1 MTGVDDDGG
10 EADAWGNN
18 VIDFA
23 QQKKLADLAALHKK
37 LRRMSEGGP
46 AVACLANTITVL
58 RDDPALAGI
67 VAYDEFAGKAVITRS
82 PPLLR
87 RGDPVDSGPFPR
99 TWKNADVTMIR
110 KHVQNAFIPNAVKT
124 DIEDA
129 MEALAPVNRFHP
141 VRDYLDG
148 LLWDGV
154 ARLNRWLW
162 WTYGVDAVDEDMN
175 AYHDEVAAAFMIGAV
190 RRIRD
195 PGCKVENMLILEGE
209 QGIGKSQSLR
219 VLFSPWFSD
228 SLPAK
233 LDSKD
238 AVQGLLGRWC
248 LEFAEIEQMIRSDV
262 EVIKAFLSR
271 QVDEIRL
278 PYAKAVSD
286 FPRQCVLVG
295 TTNGDDYLRD
305 ATGNRRFW
313 PVKCR
318 MVDLEWLA
326 ANRDQLWAEASA
338 REAAGEQH
346 WLRSKAPLRA
356 AKQIQDE
363 RVETDL
369 WEEDVAAFVA
379 GKSSVRM
386 RDIIDAVVGVEVSKR
401 DRILER
407 RLAKILR
414 RLGYQRRTRRESGN
428 GQVFK
433 GWVLDR
439 KDECWTD

>member
-1 MTGVDDDGG
+1 MMTADDDGAPPNG
-10 EADAWGNN
+10 GWPDN

-23 QQKKLADLAALHKK
+23 AEKRLADLAALHKK
-37 LRRMSEGGP
+37 LRRMGENGP
-46 AVACLANTITVL
+46 AMACLANTITVL
-58 RDDPALAGI
+58 RDDPALAGL
-67 VAYDEFAGKAVITRS
+67 VAYDEFAAKAVITRS
-82 PPLLR
+82 PPIMR
-87 RGDPVDSGPFPR
+87 NGDKGAPGPFPR
-99 TWKNADVTMIR
+99 AWTNTDVVMIR
-110 KHVQNAFIPNAVKT
+110 KHMQNSFIPNAVKS

-129 MEALAPVNRFHP
+129 LDAVALTNRFHP

-148 LLWDGV
+148 LVWDGV
-154 ARLNRWLW
+154 PRLNRWLW
-162 WTYGVDAVDEDMN
+162 WVFGVNAADADMN
-175 AYHDEVAAAFMIGAV
+175 AYHDKVAAAFMIGAV
-190 RRIRD
+190 RRIRQ
-195 PGCKVENMLILEGE
+195 PGCKVENMMILEGK
-209 QGIGKSQSLR
+209 QGIGKSRSLR
-219 VLFSPWFSD
+219 LLFSPWFSD

-233 LDSKD
+233 LESKE
-238 AVQGLLGRWC
+238 AVQGLAGRWC

-278 PYAKAVSD
+278 PYAKAVSE

-313 PVKCR
+313 PIRCR

-326 ANRDQLWAEASA
+326 ANRDQLWAEAAA
-338 REAAGEQH
+338 REAVGEEH
-346 WLRSKAPLRA
+346 WLQSEAPLRA
-356 AKQIQDE
+356 ANRIQHE

-379 GKSSVRM
+379 GRSPVRM
-386 RDIIDAVVGVEVSKR
+386 RDIIDAVIGVEVSKR
-401 DRILER
+401 DRLLEK

-414 RLGYQRRTRRESGN
+414 RLGYERRSCREIGN

-433 GWVLDR
+433 GWVLDQNL
-439 KDECWTD
+439 DV